1 MKKDYFKPAMRV
13 VEMKQ
18 RQIQILYASPLN
30 VQSTSTNL
38 GEDDFVFTNTGS
50 SGNGR

>member
-1 MKKDYFKPAMRV
+1 MKKDYFSPTMRV
-13 VEMKQ
+13 VVLKHKCH
-18 RQIQILYASPLN
+18 ILAGSLYN
-30 VQSTSTNL
+30 VKSTSTNL